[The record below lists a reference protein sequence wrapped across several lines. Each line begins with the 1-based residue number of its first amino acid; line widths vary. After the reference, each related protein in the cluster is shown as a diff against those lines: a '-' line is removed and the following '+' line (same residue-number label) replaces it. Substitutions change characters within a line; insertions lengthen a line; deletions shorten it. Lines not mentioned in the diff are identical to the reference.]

1 MPQGNNWKELLND
14 SEYKDQMIEMIKQC
28 VLELTSEILPRST
41 AFIIASGE
49 DEYFILPA
57 GNEDISGFNHG
68 DAGTRLVLHS
78 SKVDF

>member
-14 SEYKDQMIEMIKQC
+14 SEYKDQMIEMIKQY
-28 VLELTSEILPRST
+28 VLELTSEILPRFT

-49 DEYFILPA
+49 DEYFILTA
-57 GNEDISGFNHG
+57 GNEDISGCNHD
-68 DAGTRLVLHS
+68 DAGTRLVLHG

>member
-14 SEYKDQMIEMIKQC
+14 SEYKDQMIEMIKQY
-28 VLELTSEILPRST
+28 VLELTLEILPRFT

-57 GNEDISGFNHG
+57 GNEDISGCNHD
-68 DAGTRLVLHS
+68 DAGTRLVLHG

>member
-14 SEYKDQMIEMIKQC
+14 SEYKDQTIEMIKKY
-28 VLELTSEILPRST
+28 LLALTSEILPRST

-49 DEYFILPA
+49 NEYFILPA
-57 GNEDISGFNHG
+57 RNEDISGCNHD